1 MAATLAPP
9 SEAEGVTGITGTSPE
24 SSSCSLK
31 AGAIDEDDD
40 DDGGGEAEAEAD
52 ADADADAGAN
62 ADLFAG
68 ISSSNTGCFSLR
80 TRAMILS
87 QASLLAAS
95 ACFSHTTCRLATLK
109 SNAESVVSS
118 PPTRTP
124 TP

>member
-40 DDGGGEAEAEAD
+40 DDGGGEAEAE
-52 ADADADAGAN
+52 ADADAGAN